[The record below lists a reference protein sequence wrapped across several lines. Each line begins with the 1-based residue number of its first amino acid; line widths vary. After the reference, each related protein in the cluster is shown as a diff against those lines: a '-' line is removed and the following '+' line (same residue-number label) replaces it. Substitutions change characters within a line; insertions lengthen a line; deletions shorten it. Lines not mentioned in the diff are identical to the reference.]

1 MNILI
6 TGGTGFIGT
15 KLCESLQS
23 RGHHL
28 TVLSRRPDSVPTLCG
43 EKVVAVSSLDKLSET
58 DKFEAI
64 INLAGENIADGR
76 WTENRKQALKNS
88 RIQITEQLLA
98 FIAKAEHKP
107 DILVSG
113 SAVGFYGNQK
123 DKELDETSKPVDD
136 FAHQICAEWE
146 QTALKAEQSGVRVCI
161 IRTGLVIGD
170 HGGFLQR
177 MLLPFKNGF
186 GGRLGNG
193 KQWMSWIHRDDLVR
207 IVGLFLIN
215 PKMRG
220 IYNGT
225 SPTPVTN
232 QEFTKT
238 LAKVLKRPALIPVPG
253 SVLTFL
259 FGEMSELILGGQKV
273 LPKRLLEHNFVFKY
287 ETLEAALKEVLVE
300 DEKQLS

>member
-28 TVLSRRPDSVPTLCG
+28 TVLSRRPDSVAGLCG
-43 EKVVAVSSLDKLSET
+43 EKVIAISSMDDLTEN

-76 WTENRKQALKNS
+76 WTETRKLALKNS
-88 RIQITEQLLA
+88 RIHITEEIIA
-98 FIAKAEHKP
+98 FIQKAEQKP

-113 SAVGFYGNQK
+113 SAVGFYGDQG
-123 DKELDETSKPVDD
+123 DTELDESSEAVND
-136 FAHQICAEWE
+136 FAHQICHDWE
-146 QTALKAEQSGVRVCI
+146 QTALRAEKMGVRVCI
-161 IRTGLVIGD
+161 LRTGLVIGE

-177 MLLPFKNGF
+177 MLFPFKMGF

-207 IVGLFLIN
+207 IIGIFLIN
-215 PKMRG
+215 PKMQG

-225 SPTPVTN
+225 SPNPVTN

-238 LAKVLKRPALIPVPG
+238 LAKVLNRPSFLPVPA
-253 SVLTFL
+253 SVLKFL
-259 FGEMSELILGGQKV
+259 FGEMAELILGGQKV
-273 LPKRLLEHNFVFKY
+273 LPKRLLEQNFVFKY
-287 ETLEAALKEVLVE
+287 ENVESALKEVLIEEEV
-300 DEKQLS
+300 